1 MEEQNNDN
9 ENVEFLT
16 LEQSD
21 NEESNRQLRWSI
33 VALVVGFA
41 ATVVYFLLN

>member
-9 ENVEFLT
+9 EDVEFLT
-16 LEQSD
+16 LEDSD
-21 NEESNRQLRWSI
+21 NEESARQLRWSI

>member
-9 ENVEFLT
+9 EDVEFLT
-16 LEQSD
+16 LEKSD

-33 VALVVGFA
+33 VALVVGFV
-41 ATVVYFLLN
+41 ATIIYFLLN

>member
-9 ENVEFLT
+9 EDVEFLT
-16 LEQSD
+16 LEGSD

-33 VALVVGFA
+33 VALVIGFA
-41 ATVVYFLLN
+41 ATIVYFLLN